1 MIQSFVQFFYGFV
14 EMFNYPF
21 WRRAI
26 YTGILASVLFGMI
39 GTYVVIKR
47 IVFISDG
54 IAHAS
59 FGGIGLAFF
68 ISAYFFTLDPL
79 LGAAIFALISAVGI
93 GLMSKEKVQREDTA
107 IGIIW
112 VVGMA
117 AGALFYRMTPG
128 YKPSMESFLFGNIY
142 MIGTTDVYLLVFL
155 VIGVI
160 ISVVLFYHT
169 LQAVCFDEEFAEVVG
184 IKTTVFYLF
193 LLVLVAF
200 SIVFL
205 LRFVGIILVIA
216 MLTIPASIAN
226 RRSFVIKRIMVYS
239 WLLSLFFVLGGLF
252 LSYTFNTPAG
262 PTITLFAAA
271 VFFID
276 LVKKRFSLAEDQKKL
291 TA

>member
-1 MIQSFVQFFYGFV
+1 MFESIVEFLYGFLQ
-14 EMFNYPF
+14 MFQYPF

-26 YTGILASVLFGMI
+26 YTGILASVLFGII

-68 ISAYFFTLDPL
+68 ISAYFFTFDPL

-93 GLMSKEKVQREDTA
+93 GIMSKEKVQREDTA

-117 AGALFYRMTPG
+117 LGALFYRMTPG

-142 MIGTTDVYLLVFL
+142 MIRRTDVYLLFFL
-155 VIGVI
+155 VIGVLAT
-160 ISVVLFYHT
+160 VMFFYHE
-169 LQAVCFDEEFAEVVG
+169 LQAVSFDDEFAKIAG
-184 IKTTVFYLF
+184 LNTDAFYIF
-193 LLVLVAF
+193 LLILVAF

-216 MLTIPASIAN
+216 MLTIPASISSG
-226 RRSFVIKRIMVYS
+226 RSSDIKKIMFFS
-239 WLLSLFFVLGGLF
+239 CILSLIFVLCGLF
-252 LSYTFNTPAG
+252 ISYIFNSPAG
-262 PTITLFAAA
+262 PSITLFSGG
-271 VFFID
+271 VFLID
-276 LVKKRFSLAEDQKKL
+276 MIEKKINF
-291 TA
+291 